1 MILPRVGAP
10 RFNPGIPIQG
20 GGPPMGGTFQFGAQ
34 PQPVA
39 PMRPVQQFPAK
50 PIGSFKKGGKVK
62 RAGRYTL
69 HEGEQ
74 RISRVKK
81 TAVYSLDRGERVIPK
96 GKTGKLSDLRRAK

>member
-10 RFNPGIPIQG
+10 RFNPGIPRSPGIPIQG
-20 GGPPMGGTFQFGAQ
+20 GGPPMAGTFQFGAQ

-62 RAGRYTL
+62 KTGTYKL
-69 HEGEQ
+69 H
-74 RISRVKK
+74 K
-81 TAVYSLDRGERVIPK
+81 GERVIPK